1 MLFLSKYATKSP
13 FDYPTWIFWIASTS
27 IIWSLLFESIW
38 HSFISN
44 IFLFVVFLLG
54 SIFLGVAQWLII
66 RNISSF
72 SKGWILTYT
81 ISIPLGL
88 IILTIYV
95 LILASVG
102 ISSGL
107 IGLSLF
113 GLLWGI
119 SFGVIGV
126 ALSFALL
133 FYLNNFLTI
142 RISNKIAIEHVM
154 MFDQI
159 VLIKDATTGALIVSF
174 IAKITN
180 FDVGVMIGG
189 IILALFTGFGI
200 KDVGVL
206 PLDEDNL

>member
-1 MLFLSKYATKSP
+1 LS
-13 FDYPTWIFWIASTS
+13 
-27 IIWSLLFESIW
+27 
-38 HSFISN
+38 
-44 IFLFVVFLLG
+44 
-54 SIFLGVAQWLII
+54 
-66 RNISSF
+66 
-72 SKGWILTYT
+72 
-81 ISIPLGL
+81 
-88 IILTIYV
+88 ILTIYV

-126 ALSFALL
+126 AFSFALL

-142 RISNKIAIEHVM
+142 RISNKVAIEHVM
-154 MFDQI
+154 IFDQI
-159 VLIKDATTGALIVSF
+159 VLIKDATMGALIVSF

-206 PLDEDNL
+206 PLGEDNL